1 MPVDDVRQRGGLLAF
16 LRASFS
22 SQYLTLTSI
31 IQGVALAYLIVV
43 VDEEL
48 AQLGTAQW
56 LFVVAAFLT
65 IVSAWHEY
73 MTAVTI
79 FVWVPRFWD
88 ALIPFLVGASE
99 LMLIRSLRRPGGL
112 EWSFLA
118 LGIAALAALLAFLNM
133 YRSAAAEED
142 LNRDLLARLNPYRR
156 VTLGFLIAASV
167 LLFLFAA
174 AEVTTGAS
182 TTLDV
187 VLSATAL
194 GLVLVF
200 VARGYFYWNRVV
212 RIAREDAAAAVFA
225 RDQEINSDRR
235 RRSGGPRGRLPGR

>member
-1 MPVDDVRQRGGLLAF
+1 MLADEHRPGALLEV

-43 VDEEL
+43 VDEEMTEFGATQWTL
-48 AQLGTAQW
+48 A
-56 LFVVAAFLT
+56 VAAFLA

-88 ALIPFLVGASE
+88 ALIPFVLGASE

-118 LGIAALAALLAFLNM
+118 FGVVGVTTLVAFLNM
-133 YRSAAAEED
+133 YRNAEAENEV
-142 LNRDLLARLNPYRR
+142 NRRLLRSMASYRRLNLAF
-156 VTLGFLIAASV
+156 VAVASAV
-167 LLFLFAA
+167 LFSFAA
-174 AEVTTGAS
+174 VEAWTGGTPA
-182 TTLDV
+182 LDV
-187 VLSATAL
+187 ALTAAAL

-200 VARGYFYWNRVV
+200 LARGYFSWNRVI
-212 RIAREDAAAAVFA
+212 RIAREDAHFH
-225 RDQEINSDRR
+225 
-235 RRSGGPRGRLPGR
+235 

>member
-1 MPVDDVRQRGGLLAF
+1 MSVEGGPQPEAPRPGALLLF
-16 LRASFS
+16 LRTSFS

-43 VDEEL
+43 VDEEM
-48 AQLGTAQW
+48 AQFGAAQW
-56 LFVVAAFLT
+56 LFVVAAFLA

-88 ALIPFLVGASE
+88 ALIPFLLGASE

-112 EWSFLA
+112 EWSFVA
-118 LGIAALAALLAFLNM
+118 LGVAALAALLAFLNM

-142 LNRDLLARLNPYRR
+142 LNRDLLVRLRSYRR
-156 VTLGFLIAASV
+156 VNLGFVIAASV
-167 LLFLFAA
+167 LFFSFAA
-174 AEVTTGAS
+174 VVAINGGS

-187 VLSATAL
+187 GLSAGAL
-194 GLVLVF
+194 GLVLIF
-200 VARGYFYWNRVV
+200 LARGYFYWNRVV
-212 RIAREDAAAAVFA
+212 RIAREDAA
-225 RDQEINSDRR
+225 
-235 RRSGGPRGRLPGR
+235 GPPGRQAA

>member
-1 MPVDDVRQRGGLLAF
+1 MSADQDISHQGKHVPPRQHASGGELTRNQPGALLAS

-31 IQGVALAYLIVV
+31 IQGVALAYLVVV
-43 VDEEL
+43 VDEEMT
-48 AQLGTAQW
+48 QLSAAQW
-56 LFVVAAFLT
+56 LLVVTAFLA

-79 FVWVPRFWD
+79 FVWVPRLWD
-88 ALIPFLVGASE
+88 SLIPFLVGGSE

-118 LGIAALAALLAFLNM
+118 LGVVALVTLLAFLNM

-142 LNRDLLARLNPYRR
+142 LNRDLLVRMRSYRR
-156 VTLGFLIAASV
+156 LTLAFVIAAGV

-174 AEVTTGAS
+174 VEAAAGES
-182 TTLDV
+182 TSLDV
-187 VLSATAL
+187 VLSAGAL
-194 GLVLVF
+194 GLVLAF
-200 VARGYFYWNRVV
+200 VIRGYFHWNRVIQ
-212 RIAREDAAAAVFA
+212 IAREDSVG
-225 RDQEINSDRR
+225 E
-235 RRSGGPRGRLPGR
+235 RLR